1 MVNNINNINNFYTME
16 MMNSDVSMMQNAENE
31 ITNNDPNV
39 NGFNGRVFF
48 LPNESASPDS
58 LYGGQHRPQE
68 LNDNVIN
75 TTITSNPLSQAY
87 FNVHNQNLIQ
97 LKIID
102 EIKKISNGEYQIGR
116 QNDGELQI
124 IMRSIYLQFGKNRN
138 SDISTQVEEL
148 NNMVVDECVRIIVP
162 NIQQYLGY
170 RRDISNPIPVLPR
183 SQNVS
188 NKGRNTF
195 SLLVV

>member
-1 MVNNINNINNFYTME
+1 MSNNINDYYTME
-16 MMNSDVSMMQNAENE
+16 MMNDDVAMMQQAENSF
-31 ITNNDPNV
+31 TNNNPQV

-48 LPNESASPDS
+48 LPNESAKPDN
-58 LYGGQHRPQE
+58 LYGGQQAPQE
-68 LNDNVIN
+68 LNDSLIN
-75 TTITSNPLSQAY
+75 NTLTSNPLSQAY

-97 LKIID
+97 IRIIE
-102 EIKKISNGEYQIGR
+102 EIKKISNGEYIIGR

-124 IMRSIYLQFGKNRN
+124 IMRSFYLQFGKNRDN
-138 SDISTQVEEL
+138 DIASQVEEL
-148 NNMVVDECVRIIVP
+148 NKMVVDECVRIIVP

>member
-1 MVNNINNINNFYTME
+1 MSNNINNYYTME
-16 MMNSDVSMMQNAENE
+16 MMNNDVAMMQQAENT
-31 ITNNDPNV
+31 ITNNDPQI

-48 LPNESASPDS
+48 LPNESAKPDN
-58 LYGGQHRPQE
+58 LYGGQQTPQE
-68 LNDNVIN
+68 LSDNVIN
-75 TTITSNPLSQAY
+75 NTLTSNPLSQAY

-97 LKIID
+97 LRIME
-102 EIKKISNGEYQIGR
+102 EIKKISNGEYIIGR

-124 IMRSIYLQFGKNRN
+124 IMRSFYLQFGKNRN
-138 SDISTQVEEL
+138 NDIASQVEEL
-148 NNMVVDECVRIIVP
+148 NKMVVDECVRIIVP

-170 RRDISNPIPVLPR
+170 RKDISNPIPVLPR

-188 NKGRNTF
+188 NKGKNTF

>member
-1 MVNNINNINNFYTME
+1 MSNNIKNYYSME
-16 MMNSDVSMMQNAENE
+16 MMNDDVAMMQTAENSF
-31 ITNNDPNV
+31 TNNNPQV
-39 NGFNGRVFF
+39 SGFNGRVFF
-48 LPNESASPDS
+48 LPNESSKPDN
-58 LYGGQHRPQE
+58 LYGGQQGPQE
-68 LNDNVIN
+68 LDDSSIN
-75 TTITSNPLSQAY
+75 NTLTSNPLSQAY
-87 FNVHNQNLIQ
+87 FNVYNQNLIQ
-97 LKIID
+97 VRIIE
-102 EIKKISNGEYQIGR
+102 EIKKISNGEYMIGR

-124 IMRSIYLQFGKNRN
+124 IMRSFYLQFGKNIDN
-138 SDISTQVEEL
+138 DIASQVEEL
-148 NNMVVDECVRIIVP
+148 NKMVVDECIRIIVP